1 MYYVQK
7 TGGTGSM
14 LPAAIRLEA
23 TSYRTPALNGHCPS
37 RFARTK

>member
-23 TSYRTPALNGHCPS
+23 TRYQLPDTGPKRPLP
-37 RFARTK
+37 